1 MEGVRL
7 EQMLELPDGRVWV
20 GRIDECVKLFER
32 GPDGQTRTNG
42 RAEVLVDA
50 DVVLERLLAVLLLNN
65 RT

>member
-32 GPDGQTRTNG
+32 GPD
-42 RAEVLVDA
+42 
-50 DVVLERLLAVLLLNN
+50 
-65 RT
+65 